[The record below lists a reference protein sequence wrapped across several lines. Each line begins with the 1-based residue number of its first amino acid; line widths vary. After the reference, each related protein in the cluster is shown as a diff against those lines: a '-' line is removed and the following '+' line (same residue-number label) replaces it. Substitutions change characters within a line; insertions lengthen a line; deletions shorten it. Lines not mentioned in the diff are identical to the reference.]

1 MYPLSGYGFFF
12 FPKDGKTGSGTGERR
27 RKGVFVPGIGK
38 DPNENTQRAT
48 VTKETSGKRT

>member
-1 MYPLSGYGFFF
+1 MAFF
-12 FPKDGKTGSGTGERR
+12 FPKDGKIGSGTAERR
-27 RKGVFVPGIGK
+27 RKGVFVPGTGK

>member
-1 MYPLSGYGFFF
+1 MA
-12 FPKDGKTGSGTGERR
+12 FPFSKGWKIGSGTGERR
-27 RKGVFVPGIGK
+27 REGVFVPGIGK

>member
-1 MYPLSGYGFFF
+1 MAFF
-12 FPKDGKTGSGTGERR
+12 FPKDGKIGSGTGERR